1 MHILQL
7 LLIWLI
13 NYILLYKAQDV
24 GCVFVMGIVHIYKAI
39 VLQQNLI

>member
-13 NYILLYKAQDV
+13 NHVLLNEAQDV
-24 GCVFVMGIVHIYKAI
+24 SFIFVMGIVHVYKAI
-39 VLQQNLI
+39 VLKQNLI